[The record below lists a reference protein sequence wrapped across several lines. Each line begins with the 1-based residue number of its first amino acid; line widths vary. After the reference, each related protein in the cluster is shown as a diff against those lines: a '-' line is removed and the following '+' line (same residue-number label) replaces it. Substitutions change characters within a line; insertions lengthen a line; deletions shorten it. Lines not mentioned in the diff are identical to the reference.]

1 MKFFAFL
8 LSVIMAIDSTLLML
22 MMNQNSNPSQSN
34 QMNMMMPLLLL
45 DDKDSKTDKNKNL
58 LIIMM
63 MQGGNMAD
71 SQSILPLLM
80 LDDDS
85 VDFKSFFLYSNM
97 LNQGN
102 LNSTNCFFCRIFWI
116 HNFSRC

>member
-1 MKFFAFL
+1 MKLFAFL

-45 DDKDSKTDKNKNL
+45 DDKDAKSDENKNL
-58 LIIMM
+58 LIMMM
-63 MQGGNMAD
+63 MQGENMAD

-102 LNSTNCFFCRIFWI
+102 LHLTYCFFRMIF
-116 HNFSRC
+116 